1 MYIRRFGSFADWAFG
16 FSAYYNAG
24 TVALIVVLI
33 AVALGTIL
41 YCRSRRS
48 SSGRTSRISL
58 RPSRDGYVHDGVD
71 YANGGLAEE
80 SIPLNPSA
88 YADGNG
94 NADEEESRRRK
105 GKGKGK
111 VVTFEAEE
119 TVFEVGSDDE
129 QKHP

>member
-1 MYIRRFGSFADWAFG
+1 
-16 FSAYYNAG
+16 
-24 TVALIVVLI
+24 
-33 AVALGTIL
+33 
-41 YCRSRRS
+41 
-48 SSGRTSRISL
+48 L

-94 NADEEESRRRK
+94 NGGVDEEESRRRK

-111 VVTFEAEE
+111 VVTFEPEE